1 MWISKTYF
9 YKIVRALEWKP
20 VKLNPNQ
27 LARVYKNLNL
37 PRDQFFYKVLKNY
50 YKDTGSTVR
59 RLRIKKLMTLSELAD
74 KTKLSKYTIIAVEN
88 NKKCKPHY
96 TMDCILE
103 ALK

>member
-1 MWISKTYF
+1 
-9 YKIVRALEWKP
+9 
-20 VKLNPNQ
+20 
-27 LARVYKNLNL
+27 
-37 PRDQFFYKVLKNY
+37 
-50 YKDTGSTVR
+50 
-59 RLRIKKLMTLSELAD
+59 MTLSELAD